1 MRVKLEDT
9 AVATSENA
17 EADVLSFAPPS
28 MIPATLPIFPLP
40 GAVVFPGVIMP
51 LHIFELRYRAMVE
64 DALAGE
70 RVIGMVLLR
79 PGYEHDYE
87 GRPPVFGLGCAGG
100 ITRVQRM
107 ADGRFNIVLRGIG
120 RFRITGEEAGR
131 RYRLA
136 RTAPVPESEEPPSA
150 AFALQRQR
158 LLGALAKVLAS
169 ANGAEVAAAVPDA
182 DLVNGLAQDLDLE
195 PLERQALLEQPTLL
209 ARCMALADLLEMKAH
224 LPPEGRAR
232 NVLH

>member
-1 MRVKLEDT
+1 MRVKSEDA
-9 AVATSENA
+9 AVATSEITD
-17 EADVLSFAPPS
+17 ADVLTFVPPS

-40 GAVVFPGVIMP
+40 GAVVFPGVVMP
-51 LHIFELRYRAMVE
+51 LHIFEPRYRAMVE

-79 PGYEHDYE
+79 PGFEDDYY
-87 GRPPVFGLGCAGG
+87 GRPPVFALGCAGG
-100 ITRVQRM
+100 ITRAQRM
-107 ADGRFNIVLRGIG
+107 RDGRFNIVLHGIG
-120 RFRITGEEAGR
+120 RFRITGEDTSRPYRVAHIEPIPEAED
-131 RYRLA
+131 
-136 RTAPVPESEEPPSA
+136 VPQPA

-169 ANGAEVAAAVPDA
+169 VNGAEAASAVPDA

-209 ARCMALADLLEMKAH
+209 ARCMALADLLEMKVH
-224 LPPEGRAR
+224 LPKTRGH
-232 NVLH
+232 VLH